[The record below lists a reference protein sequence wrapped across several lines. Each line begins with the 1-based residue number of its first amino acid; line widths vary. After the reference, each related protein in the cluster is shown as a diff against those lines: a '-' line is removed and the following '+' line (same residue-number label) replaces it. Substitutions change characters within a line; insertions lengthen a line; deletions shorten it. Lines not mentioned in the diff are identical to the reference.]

1 LAEDSF
7 VKIDSMFTK
16 TQGEGERTCSHG
28 FGKQIFVLNQ
38 ATLLAR
44 RKCI

>member
-1 LAEDSF
+1 LTEDSF
-7 VKIDSMFTK
+7 AKIGPMFTK
-16 TQGEGERTCSHG
+16 TQGEGEWTCSHG

-38 ATLLAR
+38 ATLLER